1 MDEETLNAYKTM
13 GKEYIKNIDDY
24 TAEEIDDFMEALPD
38 KGRILD
44 VGCAGGRD
52 SEVFAK
58 QGFDVVGI
66 DLVEQFLEY
75 ARNRVPEGTFK
86 KMDTNELE
94 FENKSFV
101 GIWADAVLIHQSRE
115 EAKEI
120 LEDFY
125 QLLKAEGC
133 VFIAVKRGKGGG
145 TREDDLAEGV
155 ERHYTY
161 FQKDELEELLKE
173 LGFKVEFS
181 LANEDYRKDKD
192 ESREDIVWVKVC
204 GRKPE

>member
-1 MDEETLNAYKTM
+1 MDKETLNAYKTM
-13 GKEYIKNIDDY
+13 GKEYIKNIDAY

-52 SEVFAK
+52 SEVFADE
-58 QGFDVVGI
+58 GFDVVGI

-75 ARNRVPEGTFK
+75 AKERVPEATFK
-86 KMDTNELE
+86 KMDANELE
-94 FENKSFV
+94 FKKESFV

-115 EAKEI
+115 EAKEV
-120 LEDFY
+120 LADFY
-125 QLLKAEGC
+125 ELLRPAGC
-133 VFIAVKRGKGGG
+133 VFLAVKRGKGEG
-145 TREDDLAEGV
+145 TREDDLVEGV
-155 ERHYTY
+155 KRHYTY
-161 FQKDELEELLKE
+161 FQKEELEKLLKDV
-173 LGFKVEFS
+173 GFKIEFS
-181 LANEDYRKDKD
+181 LTSEDFRKDKD